1 MKRYEEMPKNYEYIA
16 PPTELLS
23 DYESAVPNE
32 KWAEAISET
41 ILNTVKTE
49 AKTNAEITG
58 ITYGASIT
66 RFEVKVSGNTPVKAV
81 LGCEDELNFLLKDR
95 VMISSVYGTE
105 KFAFDVPNEVRGN
118 VGLKQVI
125 EGNVSVGKNTLI
137 AAIGKDV
144 SGVSVE
150 EDVVKMPHLLI
161 GGAAGS
167 GKSVVLNSILIS
179 LMYRYSPAD
188 LRFMIIDPKRVEY
201 VLFEDMPHLLFD
213 KILGDVD
220 EALNALKW
228 LSGEINRR
236 FNLMREAAVRNV
248 GEYNEYALREGKG
261 KLYRL
266 VVVIDEFGDIATQSF
281 KEFDNALSLVLMKAR
296 AAGIHIILATQR
308 ISPKIMASCIKYNVP
323 SRIALRVS
331 CASDS
336 KTLIEEG
343 GAENLIGGGDMFV
356 KTAQDFHPRRV
367 QGAYISLDEVKA
379 VVEFIKLHN
388 DAYFDEKAKGEI
400 ATESKNSFS
409 SVFDFLGTAKRT
421 NGGSKSEKSVEPTS
435 DAPVSKDNL
444 AGLYLAISLGT
455 ISISM
460 IQRRLRFGFPKSA
473 GIVDWMER
481 EGYIVRG
488 DGKQNQVT
496 MTKEQYDE
504 KYGNILSDEE
514 FSEKYDNF

>member
-23 DYESAVPNE
+23 DYESAVPNG

-144 SGVSVE
+144 SGISVE

-266 VVVIDEFGDIATQSF
+266 VVVIDEFGDIATHSF
-281 KEFDNALSLVLMKAR
+281 KEFDNA
-296 AAGIHIILATQR
+296 
-308 ISPKIMASCIKYNVP
+308 
-323 SRIALRVS
+323 
-331 CASDS
+331 
-336 KTLIEEG
+336 
-343 GAENLIGGGDMFV
+343 
-356 KTAQDFHPRRV
+356 
-367 QGAYISLDEVKA
+367 
-379 VVEFIKLHN
+379 
-388 DAYFDEKAKGEI
+388 
-400 ATESKNSFS
+400 
-409 SVFDFLGTAKRT
+409 
-421 NGGSKSEKSVEPTS
+421 
-435 DAPVSKDNL
+435 
-444 AGLYLAISLGT
+444 
-455 ISISM
+455 
-460 IQRRLRFGFPKSA
+460 
-473 GIVDWMER
+473 
-481 EGYIVRG
+481 
-488 DGKQNQVT
+488 
-496 MTKEQYDE
+496 
-504 KYGNILSDEE
+504 
-514 FSEKYDNF
+514 